1 MVTRTI
7 ALVMGLALS
16 ACADELVVA
25 PIIDLPE
32 AGSDANPF
40 PALDQLELT
49 LRIEGVED
57 AVATAVVRRGEA
69 LELRGVPYSERLTL
83 HLTGRVGNSEVAY
96 GRTCPFAIRTDEA
109 PPAPHL
115 YFART
120 VMWAEAKAPS
130 EPVRVGGAA
139 APYHDGSGLFLGGA
153 DGSAAPITAVDR
165 FDAAAGA
172 FQIVGQVAPRREAQ
186 VAVLGDGRVL
196 IAGGLDAITGQ
207 LATFLE
213 LIELD
218 TTPERRVERFP
229 AAPLALTGLAL
240 AALPDGRVFAFGG
253 ADAQAVRGRA
263 VEISNDGAGISVRT
277 LTAQLATA
285 RRDHSAIRLSEA
297 LGAPVL
303 ITGGRDAA
311 GVPVAVAEL
320 FRPLADAFAPAAQ
333 FQPRLVVPRRNH
345 QSARLADDS
354 VLIIGGYDAA
364 GQPVRT
370 LELFSLERGFVA
382 AGELPPDAGV
392 TGQSITTLAD
402 RRLLITGGVGAA
414 GQPVEAAYIARVDPV
429 DGDVDLI
436 ATDSLARPRAG
447 HAATLLCDGTV
458 LLVGGTAE
466 PSPAER
472 YNPPP
477 AGRR

>member
-1 MVTRTI
+1 MVTRVA
-7 ALVMGLALS
+7 ALMSVALC
-16 ACADELVVA
+16 ACSDELVVT
-25 PIIDLPE
+25 PIIDLPM

-49 LRIEGVED
+49 LRIEGVAD
-57 AVATAVVRRGEA
+57 PVATSLIRKGEA
-69 LELRGVPYSERLTL
+69 LELRDVPYSERLTL

-96 GRTCPFAIRTDEA
+96 GRTCPFAIHTDEA

-120 VMWAEAKAPS
+120 VMWAEAQAPS

-139 APYHDGSGLFLGGA
+139 TVYHDGSGLFLGGVN
-153 DGSAAPITAVDR
+153 GTGGPITAVDR

-172 FQIVGQVAPRREAQ
+172 FQIIGQVAPRREAQ

-196 IAGGLDAITGQ
+196 VAGGLDPITGQ

-229 AAPLALTGLAL
+229 AAPLALTGLSL

-253 ADAQAVRGRA
+253 ADSQVRGRT

-285 RRDHSAIRLSEA
+285 RRDHSAIRLSDA

-303 ITGGRDAA
+303 ISGGRDGAGAA
-311 GVPVAVAEL
+311 VATAEL

-333 FQPRLVVPRRNH
+333 FQPRMVVPRYGH

-354 VLIIGGYDAA
+354 VLILGGHDSA

-382 AGELPPDAGV
+382 AGELPLDAGV

-402 RRLLITGGVGAA
+402 RRLLITGGVNAA
-414 GQPVEAAYIARVDPV
+414 GQPADTAYIARVDPV
-429 DGDVDLI
+429 DGNVDLI

-458 LLVGGTAE
+458 LLVGGTAA
-466 PSPAER
+466 PSLAER

>member
-1 MVTRTI
+1 MVTRI
-7 ALVMGLALS
+7 AALICVWLC
-16 ACADELVVA
+16 ACSQELVVA
-25 PIIDLPE
+25 PIIDLPM

-49 LRIEGVED
+49 LRIEGVAD
-57 AVATAVVRRGEA
+57 PVASVVVRRGEA
-69 LELRGVPYSERLTL
+69 LELRDVPYSERLSL

-96 GRTCPFAIRTDEA
+96 GRTCPFAIRTDEPA
-109 PPAPHL
+109 PAPHL

-120 VMWAEAKAPS
+120 VMWAEAQTPS
-130 EPVRVGGAA
+130 EPVRVGGSA

-153 DGSAAPITAVDR
+153 NATAGPITAVDH
-165 FDAAAGA
+165 FDATTGT
-172 FQIVGQVAPRREAQ
+172 FQIIGQVAPRREAQ
-186 VAVLGDGRVL
+186 LAVLGDGRVL
-196 IAGGLDAITGQ
+196 VAGGLDAITGQ

-253 ADAQAVRGRA
+253 ADAQAVRGRT

-277 LTAQLATA
+277 LTAQLTTA
-285 RRDHSAIRLSEA
+285 RRDHSAIRLSDA

-303 ITGGRDAA
+303 VTGGRDGA
-311 GVPVAVAEL
+311 GSAVATAEL
-320 FRPLADAFAPAAQ
+320 FRPLADAFAPPAQ
-333 FQPRLVVPRRNH
+333 FQPRMVVPRHSH

-354 VLIIGGYDAA
+354 VLILGGYDSA

-382 AGELPPDAGV
+382 AGELPLDAGV

-402 RRLLITGGVGAA
+402 RRLLITGGMSAA
-414 GQPVEAAYIARVDPV
+414 GQPVDAAYIARVDPV
-429 DGDVDLI
+429 DGNVDLI
-436 ATDSLARPRAG
+436 ATDSLSRPRAG
-447 HAATLLCDGTV
+447 HATTLLCDGTV
-458 LLVGGTAE
+458 LVVGGTSV
-466 PSPAER
+466 PSAAER